1 MDSQKS
7 GDCSLKYISA
17 LLKPFTRQKVDYT
30 ISARLVAVHVSLKR
44 HVCSYS
50 NRIEHSYIEY
60 NLFAR
65 VTRAN
70 ASKVVFLK
78 LLLKK
83 KTLVRV
89 HIGKWF
95 F

>member
-1 MDSQKS
+1 MAK
-7 GDCSLKYISA
+7 
-17 LLKPFTRQKVDYT
+17 DYT
-30 ISARLVAVHVSLKR
+30 ISARFVAVHVSLKR
-44 HVCSYS
+44 RVFSYS

-70 ASKVVFLK
+70 TLKVLK

-83 KTLVRV
+83 KTLVGV
-89 HIGKWF
+89 HIGRVVF
-95 F
+95 